1 MNDVSLYFREIMEK
15 VGMDY
20 IPDSG
25 VMYHKTLKFSSVLN
39 IEDRFEE
46 FFKIDGYLYTNQ
58 RCFRVTDKILEITG
72 VEGVASPYNH
82 MLSFFLLKQENLE
95 NSLKRCYR

>member
-1 MNDVSLYFREIMEK
+1 MENDVSLYFREIMEK

-58 RCFRVTDKILEITG
+58 RCFRVTDKTPRRFHRLTHDRNKIWYYTYLREQ
-72 VEGVASPYNH
+72 Y
-82 MLSFFLLKQENLE
+82 
-95 NSLKRCYR
+95 